1 MSGSNHNDRRGFVMA
16 TQSYKER
23 MKQERAAATAKRRAE
38 KEAWH
43 RAVALRVECQRM
55 AMGLVKDEI
64 RANGEKYTDYSV
76 KELRQRAEEF
86 IGPWLV
92 AKAQA
97 RVEQIL
103 RVMSDSKVRMDRT
116 LPVNE
121 THAQN
126 EAAQ

>member
-1 MSGSNHNDRRGFVMA
+1 MDEA
-16 TQSYKER
+16 PKSYRERQKEAR
-23 MKQERAAATAKRRAE
+23 RAASAQRRAE

-55 AMGLVKDEI
+55 AMQLVKDEI

-76 KELRQRAEEF
+76 KELRQRAKEF

-103 RVMSDSKVRMDRT
+103 QVMRKPRR
-116 LPVNE
+116 PVAQAVSLHE
-121 THAQN
+121 IQAQN
-126 EAAQ
+126 GAAR

>member
-1 MSGSNHNDRRGFVMA
+1 MA

-38 KEAWH
+38 KEAWQ
-43 RAVALRVECQRM
+43 RAVALRAECQRM
-55 AMGLVKDEI
+55 AIQLVKDEI

-86 IGPWLV
+86 IGPLLV

-97 RVEQIL
+97 RVDQIL
-103 RVMSDSKVRMDRT
+103 QVMSNSKVRMDRA

-121 THAQN
+121 THAQIGG
-126 EAAQ
+126 AK